1 VTEDLSEFTL
11 QKLRANGVEVMLNT
25 RVVSTD
31 KDSVKLNNGSEI
43 ICHTLIWAG
52 GVTPEPLIAS
62 LPCKH
67 DKSGRLIANDYLE
80 VQRIEER
87 GKKGEDRGGVKHTG
101 IFALGD
107 CASIIDPNTSKPCP
121 PTAQHAIRQ
130 GKVAARNLI
139 SVVKQ
144 QQQEEEA
151 VKDHDK
157 KISFDYR
164 TKGMMAKIGKRNG
177 VGILLGHRIQ
187 GFAAWWLWRSYYLA
201 NLPTVEKKLRVI
213 VDWSIDIFFKRD
225 VTRLKT
231 FASEGEGVGGGEE
244 RSKTETEKTSKEEIV
259 H

>member
-11 QKLRANGVEVMLNT
+11 QKLRANGVEVILNT
-25 RVVSTD
+25 RVMSAD

-52 GVTPEPLIAS
+52 GVTPEPLIATLLS
-62 LPCKH
+62 CKH
-67 DKSGRLIANDYLE
+67 DESGRLIANSYIE
-80 VQRIEER
+80 VQGIEER
-87 GKKGEDRGGVKHTG
+87 GEKGEGEERGGRQEEHTG

-107 CASIIDPNTSKPCP
+107 CASIIDPNTSKPYP

-139 SVVKQ
+139 SIIKQ
-144 QQQEEEA
+144 QQRQQE
-151 VKDHDK
+151 VTVDHDK
-157 KISFDYR
+157 KISFHYR

-187 GFAAWWLWRSYYLA
+187 GFSAWWLWRSYYLA
-201 NLPTVEKKLRVI
+201 NLPTMEKKLRVI

-231 FASEGEGVGGGEE
+231 FASQEE
-244 RSKTETEKTSKEEIV
+244 DRFKT
-259 H
+259 

>member
-1 VTEDLSEFTL
+1 
-11 QKLRANGVEVMLNT
+11 
-25 RVVSTD
+25 
-31 KDSVKLNNGSEI
+31 
-43 ICHTLIWAG
+43 
-52 GVTPEPLIAS
+52 LIAS
-62 LPCKH
+62 LPSCKH
-67 DKSGRLIANDYLE
+67 DKSGRLIANNYLE
-80 VQRIEER
+80 VQGIEE
-87 GKKGEDRGGVKHTG
+87 KGEKGEKGEENTG

-139 SVVKQ
+139 SIIKEEQ
-144 QQQEEEA
+144 QQKEVAE
-151 VKDHDK
+151 DHDK

-201 NLPTVEKKLRVI
+201 NLPTIEKKLRVI

-231 FASEGEGVGGGEE
+231 FASEEDDRFKTETE
-244 RSKTETEKTSKEEIV
+244 TETEKTPTTNEEIV